1 MRKYKTL
8 ILSGKGYPVY
18 AFTPLITKRII
29 TTLRSVKV
37 SELKD
42 IPDGAQLCAKAI
54 SFAIAGS
61 GLFSQSRAF
70 FIRRRLLRQATLN
83 ELIEGLQVVI
93 EMIPANEYYT
103 ISLITNQFNKLVSK

>member
-18 AFTPLITKRII
+18 AFTPLTANRVV

-42 IPDGAQLCAKAI
+42 IPDGAQLCARAI
-54 SFAIAGS
+54 SFAVVGS
-61 GLFSQSRAF
+61 VFFSRLRAF
-70 FIRRRLLRQATLN
+70 YIRRRLLRQATLD
-83 ELIEGLQVVI
+83 ELIEGLLVVI

>member
-1 MRKYKTL
+1 MKQYK
-8 ILSGKGYPVY
+8 ILRLGDKGYALFSPSSLTAKRV
-18 AFTPLITKRII
+18 ITA
-29 TTLRSVKV
+29 LRSIKV

-70 FIRRRLLRQATLN
+70 FIRRRLLRQATLD